1 MVTNIKSDVSK
12 TEETR
17 TYWNN
22 VYLKSEVKNLGWFEK
37 ISEPSL
43 QLIQKCNLK
52 SDDKILDIGS
62 GATTLIGSLIDNGYS
77 NITALDISHVALD
90 IAKENLDP
98 GKADQVKWVVDDI
111 TDLLHLNS
119 DEPFKLWHDRTVLH
133 FLTDKGSQSAY
144 LSNLKKFVANKGYVI
159 IAVFSLRG
167 AKKCSGL
174 DVKNYDAVMLH
185 NFIGNEFELLDSF
198 DYNYIQPSGNSREI
212 VYTLFKRNGDL

>member
-1 MVTNIKSDVSK
+1 MSK

-167 AKKCSGL
+167 AKK
-174 DVKNYDAVMLH
+174 
-185 NFIGNEFELLDSF
+185 
-198 DYNYIQPSGNSREI
+198 
-212 VYTLFKRNGDL
+212 